1 MKKTSAAAGPAPVRP
16 ANNPL
21 LEPWTAPYGMPPFA
35 EIKLE
40 HFAPAFE
47 FAMAQH
53 NYELAQIA
61 QKPASYN
68 ATIRGLEAAGQD
80 LSRVSNV
87 FNVLTTL
94 NSTDALQDFQQ
105 EISGKLAS
113 HSVSLFQN
121 PEIFEKVRGVYE
133 QRETL
138 SPVRRRLTEEY
149 YDQFLDSGM
158 SLGEE
163 ERASYKKMSETLA
176 EMRTKY
182 NQNLLK
188 ETKEKSV
195 ILNSADEMDGVPASS
210 RDAAARMATMLGHEG
225 KYAIPLAAESTAE
238 FLKFAHRRDLRE
250 KVYTAYHSRCTH
262 GDANDNRQ
270 LAHDIVELRQ
280 TMARMIGYKN
290 YAEKATVHNVAK
302 TPEAALGLL
311 KELVE
316 PAKAKYA
323 AEMVEVTE
331 EARLHGFTDQVQ
343 PWDWA
348 YYSEKLRE
356 RKYNVS
362 EDELKP
368 YLSLE
373 GVRTAFFT
381 TCKDVFGLSFSECK
395 DIKAHHSDAT
405 VWDARDSKGAHL
417 GAFVT
422 DYLAR
427 PGSKRSGAWM
437 DELRIQNGITG
448 ECGIIYNCCN
458 FVAAGKGQPVL
469 LSLQN
474 AVTLFHEG
482 GHGLH
487 GLASKTA
494 SPGQAGTSVP
504 RDIVELPSQFME
516 SFLLHPLMMARN
528 LRHHETGE
536 PMPQELID
544 RVQKMLGFNQGH
556 FVLRQLSF
564 GIPDLELYSRPE
576 GAPLNPETFE
586 KDTLTRYGF
595 PDDISQRYPMLPIFQ
610 HIISGGYAA
619 NYYVYL
625 WADVMAKDAAE
636 VFKGNPLNPALG
648 KKMLQHIYASGN
660 TRDPMDNFKKVFG
673 RAPDS
678 GALRRSYGLG

>member
-1 MKKTSAAAGPAPVRP
+1 MKKTSAAVGPAPVRP

-21 LEPWTAPYGMPPFA
+21 LEPWTAPFGMPPFA
-35 EIKLE
+35 DIKLE

-61 QKPASYN
+61 KKPASYN

-80 LSRVSNV
+80 LSRVRNV
-87 FNVLTTL
+87 FNVLTML
-94 NSTDALQDFQQ
+94 NSTDALREFER
-105 EISGKLAS
+105 EISGTLAR

-121 PEIFEKVRGVYE
+121 PEIFEKVRGVYD
-133 QRETL
+133 QRGKL
-138 SPVRRRLTEEY
+138 SSVRRRLTEEY
-149 YDQFLDSGM
+149 YDHFLDSGM
-158 SLGEE
+158 ALDEA
-163 ERASYKKMSETLA
+163 ERARYKEMAEKLA
-176 EMRTKY
+176 DMRTTY

-188 ETKEKSV
+188 EAKEKAV
-195 ILNSADEMDGVPASS
+195 IVETAEELEGVPEASLK
-210 RDAAARMATMLGHEG
+210 AAARSAASLGHAG
-225 KYAIPLAAESTAE
+225 KYAIPLTPESTMDI
-238 FLKFAHRRDLRE
+238 LKFAHRRDLRE

-262 GDANDNRQ
+262 GDKNDNRQ

-302 TPEAALGLL
+302 TPETALGLL

-323 AEMVEVTE
+323 AEMIEVTE
-331 EARLHGFTDQVQ
+331 EARLHGFTDQVK

-348 YYSEKLRE
+348 YYSEKLRQ

-368 YLSLE
+368 YLSLD

-381 TCKDVFGLSFSECK
+381 TCKDVFGLSSSERK
-395 DIKAHHSDAT
+395 DVKAHHSDAT
-405 VWDARDSKGAHL
+405 VWDVRDSKGAHL
-417 GAFVT
+417 GALVT

-427 PGSKRSGAWM
+427 EGSKRSGAWM
-437 DELRIQNGITG
+437 DELRTQNGITG
-448 ECGIIYNCCN
+448 ERGLIHNCCN
-458 FVAAGKGQPVL
+458 YVAAGEGQPVL

-556 FVLRQLSF
+556 FILRQLSF
-564 GIPDLELYSRPE
+564 GIPDLELYSRPA
-576 GAPLNPETFE
+576 GVDFDPETFE
-586 KDTLTRYGF
+586 QETLKRYDFPKDVAER
-595 PDDISQRYPMLPIFQ
+595 PAMLPTFQ

-619 NYYVYL
+619 NYYVYM

-636 VFKGNPLNPALG
+636 VFKPNPLNPALG

-678 GALRRSYGLG
+678 GALRRAYGLS